1 MVALKRF
8 LSTRTLFFKTFYYSC
23 ARHLCGIDRLNLLFF
38 LTIRHAR
45 YIITVNITP
54 RHERRRIFTVPDDH
68 LYTYVFYFVLFLLLT
83 AMFSLTHF
91 AVREGVESSLR
102 KSADDGDRRSG
113 KLLAAMEHAAK
124 IERDALFAMILA
136 SALGCLSSVS
146 AFLPALGGLIPENG
160 HTPLLLLSALVIS
173 LISALIYYTFAVLLP
188 RTAAEHDPVRAYSM
202 SSFISRPCFF
212 ILRPFSALASAVT
225 KCILLIF
232 GVKADETENVTEDEI
247 RDMIDAGEESGS
259 IESTEKEMIENVFD
273 FSDVTASDVM
283 THRTDMEAI
292 DITDEPEKI
301 ERLIR
306 ETGFS
311 RIPVY
316 EDDID
321 NITGILYVRE
331 YLLNR
336 MSPNPK
342 PIEEL
347 IHDPIFTPERVRA
360 DVLFREMQKSKIH
373 MAIVLDEYGGTSGL
387 VTMEDLLE
395 EIFGNIYDE
404 FDEGEPLPIEDLG
417 DGKWRVAGSVDLET
431 LSETIGHKFDDE
443 VLEEYDTLG
452 GLVFSCLSLIP
463 DDGERPHV
471 QAFGLDI
478 QVEVFADRRVEWA
491 TVSVIPPEEDDGEN
505 SDEK

>member
-1 MVALKRF
+1 M
-8 LSTRTLFFKTFYYSC
+8 
-23 ARHLCGIDRLNLLFF
+23 
-38 LTIRHAR
+38 
-45 YIITVNITP
+45 
-54 RHERRRIFTVPDDH
+54 PDDH
-68 LYTYVFYFVLFLLLT
+68 LYTYVFLFALFAVLSAL
-83 AMFSLTHF
+83 FSLSYF
-91 AVREGVESSLR
+91 AVHEGVESRLK
-102 KSADDGDRRSG
+102 KSADDGDRGAAR
-113 KLLAAMEHAAK
+113 LLTAMERAPK
-124 IERDALFAMILA
+124 LERDGLFAIIV
-136 SALGCLSSVS
+136 SVVLGCLSAEA
-146 AFLPALGGLIPENG
+146 AFLPYIRDALPEAG
-160 HTPLLLLSALVIS
+160 RTPLLLLCSFALVLAAAVIF
-173 LISALIYYTFAVLLP
+173 YTLAFLLP
-188 RTAAEHDPVRAYSM
+188 RFAAEHDPVRAYTFSF
-202 SSFISRPCFF
+202 FISRPCFF
-212 ILRPFSALASAVT
+212 ILRPLSVLSTAAAHGILA
-225 KCILLIF
+225 IF
-232 GVKADETENVTEDEI
+232 GVRADDTENVTEDEI
-247 RDMIDAGEESGS
+247 RDLIDAGEESGN

-292 DITDEPEKI
+292 DITEDPEEI
-301 ERLIR
+301 DRLIR
-306 ETGFS
+306 ETAFS

-321 NITGILYVRE
+321 SITGILYTRE

-336 MSPNPK
+336 MSPDPK
-342 PIEEL
+342 PLSEL

-404 FDEGEPLPIEDLG
+404 FDEGEPAPIEDIG

-431 LSETIGHKFDDE
+431 LSETIGVEFDDE
-443 VLEEYDTLG
+443 VYEEYDTLG
-452 GLVFSCLSLIP
+452 GLVFSSLSLIP

-491 TVSVIPPEEDDGEN
+491 IVTPIPEDEDENEDEE
-505 SDEK
+505 

>member
-1 MVALKRF
+1 M
-8 LSTRTLFFKTFYYSC
+8 
-23 ARHLCGIDRLNLLFF
+23 
-38 LTIRHAR
+38 
-45 YIITVNITP
+45 
-54 RHERRRIFTVPDDH
+54 PDDH
-68 LYTYVFYFVLFLLLT
+68 LYTYGFAFIVFAVLS
-83 AMFSLTHF
+83 AMFSLSYF
-91 AVREGVESSLR
+91 AVHEGVESRLK
-102 KSADDGDRRSG
+102 KSADDGDRRAG
-113 KLLAAMEHAAK
+113 RLLAVMERSSSF
-124 IERDALFAMILA
+124 ERDALFAMIL
-136 SALGCLSSVS
+136 SAVLGCLSFES
-146 AFLPALGGLIPENG
+146 AFLPLISGVLPESGRNYLTVLSAFVLALVAAVLFYTLTFLIPR
-160 HTPLLLLSALVIS
+160 L
-173 LISALIYYTFAVLLP
+173 
-188 RTAAEHDPVRAYSM
+188 AAEKSPERAFAY

-212 ILRPFSALASAVT
+212 VLRPLSILSAALAHG
-225 KCILLIF
+225 ILLIF
-232 GVKADETENVTEDEI
+232 GVKADDSENVTEDEI
-247 RDMIDAGEESGS
+247 RDMIDAGEVSGS

-292 DITDEPEKI
+292 DIADDPEEI
-301 ERLIR
+301 DRLMR

-321 NITGILYVRE
+321 SITGILYTRE
-331 YLLNR
+331 YLRNR
-336 MSPNPK
+336 MSPDPK
-342 PIEEL
+342 PLSEL

-404 FDEGEPLPIEDLG
+404 FDEGEPLPIENIG

-431 LSETIGHKFDDE
+431 LSEEIGVEFDDE
-443 VLEEYDTLG
+443 VYEEYDTLG
-452 GLVFSCLSLIP
+452 GLVFSCLPLIP

-491 TVSVIPPEEDDGEN
+491 IVTPIPEGDEEEA
-505 SDEK
+505 SDE

>member
-1 MVALKRF
+1 M
-8 LSTRTLFFKTFYYSC
+8 
-23 ARHLCGIDRLNLLFF
+23 
-38 LTIRHAR
+38 
-45 YIITVNITP
+45 
-54 RHERRRIFTVPDDH
+54 PDDH
-68 LYTYVFYFVLFLLLT
+68 LYTYGLCFVIFAFLS
-83 AMFSLTHF
+83 AMFSLSYF
-91 AVREGVESSLR
+91 AVHEGAPSRMKKSSE
-102 KSADDGDRRSG
+102 DGDRRAER
-113 KLLAAMEHAAK
+113 LLAAMEHAASF
-124 IERDALFAMILA
+124 ERDALFSVIFTVV
-136 SALGCLSSVS
+136 LGCLSIE
-146 AFLPALGGLIPENG
+146 AAILPIISRALPESG
-160 HTPLLLLSALVIS
+160 HGILTSICALAIALLSAVFFYTVAL
-173 LISALIYYTFAVLLP
+173 LIPKL
-188 RTAAEHDPVRAYSM
+188 AAEVDPARAYAISRL
-202 SSFISRPCFF
+202 ISRPCFF
-212 ILRPFSALASAVT
+212 ILRPLSAISAAISRGILA
-225 KCILLIF
+225 LF
-232 GVKADETENVTEDEI
+232 GIKADDSENVTEDEI

-292 DITDEPEKI
+292 DITEEPEEI
-301 ERLIR
+301 DRLIR

-321 NITGILYVRE
+321 SITGILYTRE

-336 MSPNPK
+336 MSPDPK
-342 PIEEL
+342 PLSEL

-404 FDEGEPLPIEDLG
+404 FDEGEPAEIEDLG

-431 LSETIGHKFDDE
+431 LSETIGVEFDDE
-443 VLEEYDTLG
+443 VYEEYDTLG
-452 GLVFSCLSLIP
+452 GLVFSSLSLIP

-491 TVSVIPPEEDDGEN
+491 TVSVIPPEDEN
-505 SDEK
+505 DKEEEKEE